1 MVGELAHTPFGWHL
15 TTLQVGVRRYQCTG
29 CAHVWRQ
36 DLIRAASPRSCLS
49 RGALRWMLE
58 ALVVNHL
65 SMTRIAAGLEVAW
78 NTANDAVLV
87 EGQRLLIY
95 KPAPLAGVSVVGID
109 EHVWPYAHKG
119 DKYVTVTIDLT
130 PVSTGAGQSRLIA
143 IVEGRSKHAFKTWL
157 AAQPRDWR
165 EGIRT
170 ITIDGFTGFK
180 TATVQELPTATT
192 VMGPFHVIHLAG
204 DAMDFCRRRVQLT
217 LHRTRRRK
225 DHPLTTTGGTCTPAL
240 T

>member
-1 MVGELAHTPFGWHL
+1 MDHATFTTPDLTTFCRLDDLGLDVVGQHLSSECAVLLCRPIEADDWCHRCGCHGRVRDSVVGELAHTPFGWHL

-95 KPAPLAGVSVVGID
+95 KPAPWRASVSSVSTSTSG
-109 EHVWPYAHKG
+109 
-119 DKYVTVTIDLT
+119 LT
-130 PVSTGAGQSRLIA
+130 PTRATSTS
-143 IVEGRSKHAFKTWL
+143 
-157 AAQPRDWR
+157 P
-165 EGIRT
+165 
-170 ITIDGFTGFK
+170 
-180 TATVQELPTATT
+180 
-192 VMGPFHVIHLAG
+192 
-204 DAMDFCRRRVQLT
+204 
-217 LHRTRRRK
+217 
-225 DHPLTTTGGTCTPAL
+225 
-240 T
+240 